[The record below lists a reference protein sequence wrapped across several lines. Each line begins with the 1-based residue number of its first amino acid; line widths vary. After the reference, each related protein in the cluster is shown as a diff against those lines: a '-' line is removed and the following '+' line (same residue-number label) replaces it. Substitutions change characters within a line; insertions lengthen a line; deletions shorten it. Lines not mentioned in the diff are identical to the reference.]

1 MKKRLIIGATG
12 ASGIP
17 ILIQCLKLVQEQ
29 KDFESYLVMTDSAK
43 LTLEHET
50 KMKVE
55 EVEKLAD
62 HVLDSREIGAGPA
75 SGSFQTEGMLIVPC
89 SMKTIAG
96 IHSGYADNLILRAA
110 DVTIKEQRPLV
121 LAARETPLVEREVS
135 MKILS
140 FGSLNIDYVYKVSH
154 FVKKGETLSA
164 EELNVYTG
172 GKGLNQSIALSRA
185 GMETYHAG
193 AIGMDGLFL
202 LDQLKEAGV
211 NTDLVK
217 ILEDVRTGNAII
229 QNDEEGDNCIILFGG
244 ANQAISKEQVDEVF
258 EHFKNEDYLLI
269 QNEINELPYIVKK
282 AKEIGMKII
291 LNPSPMNEKIKELPL
306 DQINY
311 FLLNEIEAMQI
322 LDMEEPK
329 EIDGKYISGL
339 LHQKF
344 PEATIVLTLGSEGS
358 VCISGDEYVEQSIY
372 KVKTVDTT
380 AAGDTYTGYFIAGI
394 LNGKTIKE
402 AMDTASKASAIAVS
416 RQGAAPSIPCLEE
429 VEEYKN

>member
-1 MKKRLIIGATG
+1 MERI
-12 ASGIP
+12 
-17 ILIQCLKLVQEQ
+17 
-29 KDFESYLVMTDSAK
+29 
-43 LTLEHET
+43 
-50 KMKVE
+50 
-55 EVEKLAD
+55 
-62 HVLDSREIGAGPA
+62 
-75 SGSFQTEGMLIVPC
+75 
-89 SMKTIAG
+89 
-96 IHSGYADNLILRAA
+96 
-110 DVTIKEQRPLV
+110 
-121 LAARETPLVEREVS
+121 VEREVS

-193 AIGMDGLFL
+193 AIGRDGLFL

-269 QNEINELPYIVKK
+269 QN
-282 AKEIGMKII
+282 
-291 LNPSPMNEKIKELPL
+291 
-306 DQINY
+306 QINY